1 MAKLMKQ
8 AFVFILLFSA
18 ASGAHAFIPDQTI
31 NRYLYSEDMVVR
43 TPFIHRVKD
52 PRLEGVL
59 INRTVMELRVD
70 LKLRFYNVFSEM
82 LEEVSISAEL
92 PPEGKKPYRKT
103 LSNREEIDRIRRPY
117 RLEWEVIYLE
127 ADGEQI
133 EPR

>member
-92 PPEGKKPYRKT
+92 PPEGKKPYSKT

>member
-1 MAKLMKQ
+1 MAKLINQ
-8 AFVFILLFSA
+8 TAVFMLLFSA
-18 ASGAHAFIPDQTI
+18 VSGAHAFIPDQTI
-31 NRYLYSEDMVVR
+31 NRYLYCEDMVVR

-59 INRTVMELRVD
+59 INRTVMELQVD

-92 PPEGKKPYRKT
+92 PPEGRKSFSKT
-103 LSNREEIDRIRRPY
+103 LSNREEIDRIRKPY

-127 ADGEQI
+127 ADGDQV